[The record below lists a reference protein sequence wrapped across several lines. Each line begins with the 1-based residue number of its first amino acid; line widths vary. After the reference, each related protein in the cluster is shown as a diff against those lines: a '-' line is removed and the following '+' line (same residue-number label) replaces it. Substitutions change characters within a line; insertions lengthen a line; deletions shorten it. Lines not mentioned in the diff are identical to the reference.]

1 MIPKEKIEEVKER
14 TSIVSVISEYVP
26 LKQRG
31 RNFVGLCPFHSEK
44 TPSFSVSEE
53 KKIYYCFGC
62 NATGNVISFVME
74 KDGLDFPEAVRML
87 AKRSG
92 VVITEEKPGVKKETD
107 AVSNALK
114 AAEEYFVKSL
124 ASGAGAAARDYL
136 KKRGFGG
143 GVVEGFRLGF
153 SPDTWEGLTG
163 RLKSLDIPLDAA
175 EKAGLVIKKERGHYD
190 RFRGRLIFP
199 ITDVRGRV
207 VGFGGRVLGAG
218 EPKYLNSPETV
229 FFKKGETL
237 YGLFQA
243 KQAIMKEGYAIV
255 VEGYFDAIAMHKSGF
270 TNTVAT
276 MGTALTAGH
285 LQTLKG
291 YATSVYALFDSDAA
305 GVNAAIR
312 SLGLFLDEGFFCR
325 AITLPTGKDPD
336 EFLGIEGADGPGKM
350 RKAVAEAEPL
360 MEFFLKHAIKGVD
373 IKTPEGKAR
382 YLDNVMPYL
391 LKVKNVAE
399 RGHYAAFAASILGI
413 PASLIYDELGRTA
426 GPIGAPAARR
436 AAVAHAHGH
445 LEETAILRVILKHPE
460 YLDERVEAAFDAFN
474 DPVLKEAGQK
484 AAAILKAGEL
494 DVSTLLDGLSGP
506 EVKSRVAGLIV
517 NDPDGFLEDPKRMLE
532 DSLKR
537 VLNRGKLKEHTEAR
551 IKRLIA
557 EGRGD
562 IAGAV
567 YTKDRIKKPTT

>member
-1 MIPKEKIEEVKER
+1 MIPKEKVEEVKDR

-62 NATGNVISFVME
+62 NATGNVIGFVME

-92 VVITEEKPGVKKETD
+92 VVITEEKVGVKKEGD
-107 AVSNALK
+107 AISNALK

-124 ASGAGAAARDYL
+124 ALGVGAQAREYL
-136 KKRGFGG
+136 KRRGFGG
-143 GVVEGFRLGF
+143 DVIAGFRLGF
-153 SPDTWEGLTG
+153 APDAWEGLTG
-163 RLKSLDIPLDAA
+163 SLKSLNIPLEAA

-199 ITDVRGRV
+199 ITDLRGRTI
-207 VGFGGRVLGAG
+207 GFGGRVIGPG
-218 EPKYLNSPETV
+218 EPKYLNSPETA

-237 YGLFQA
+237 YGFFQA

-255 VEGYFDAIAMHKSGF
+255 VEGYFDALAMHKSGF
-270 TNTVAT
+270 KNTVAT

-285 LQTLKG
+285 LRSLKG
-291 YATSVYALFDSDAA
+291 YATSVYTLFDSDAA

-325 AITLPTGKDPD
+325 AITLDSGKDPD
-336 EFLGIEGADGPGKM
+336 EFLGVKGADGMK
-350 RKAVAEAEPL
+350 RAIAEAEPL
-360 MEFFLKHAIKGVD
+360 MEFFLKRAMKGVG
-373 IKTPEGKAR
+373 IKTPEGKAK
-382 YLDNVMPYL
+382 YLDAVMPYL
-391 LKVKNVAE
+391 AKVKNVAE
-399 RGHYAAFAASILGI
+399 RGHYAAFAASILAI
-413 PASLIYDELGRTA
+413 PPALIYDELGRNA
-426 GPIGAPAARR
+426 GSGGMPAARR
-436 AAVAHAHGH
+436 VAVNHAQSH
-445 LEETAILRVILKHPE
+445 LEETVILRVILKHPE
-460 YLDERVEAAFDAFN
+460 YFDERVEAAFEAFN
-474 DPVLKEAGQK
+474 DPGLKEAG
-484 AAAILKAGEL
+484 AAAAGFLKDGGAIN
-494 DVSTLLDGLSGP
+494 VSALLDGLIDP
-506 EVKSRVAGLIV
+506 AVKARIAALIL

-551 IKRLIA
+551 IKRLEFA
-557 EGRGD
+557 GRGD
-562 IAGAV
+562 VADAV
-567 YTKDRIKKPTT
+567 YPKDRFKKRAT